1 MDLLSQMLHEAQAYR
16 KFDDIERLV
25 ESGVDLSVIP
35 VQPLYLSLQT
45 SNKDQVATILP
56 KLSSEQRQ
64 ALRDIDLWKKDQFDP
79 EAGIYW
85 IEVYS
90 KVENEAVLLE
100 FLKSEDFLLSIKSQ
114 FTVSTHDQEDPQYPE
129 GDNFFITDDDLLMI
143 EYNDDFTHANELK
156 RMIKK
161 LYEDM
166 GVEYAYTFLFKMVAD
181 SFIQMEEENY
191 NEKKERLRDYGFVD
205 YFEALNFETIFPTKE
220 QLDTFVTKKKGAT
233 GKVEALSLNQSLHA
247 SALVSYQHGLN
258 GLKEELEKIKD
269 SGRQQYLQ
277 FNFIRLV
284 NGRITIEEALK
295 EGSLAL
301 AQAGQ
306 RTKQALELGFD
317 YIQQTR
323 LFLNMEGLVFENYD
337 FTDLYRVGHSLL
349 EMTKKKIKKDLQ
361 GTPFEKEDI
370 EFFLGMYWNSFL
382 ENSFEEI
389 TKYKFDGSSK
399 AHEVSNY
406 QHYLVWNKAAD
417 SLIESLPFIE
427 KFFETIQ
434 HLKNENLLND
444 DYYLN
449 YSTENIDFEAIII
462 SSFINF
468 SQGTYEKDQG
478 SKMGISIKELKQFY
492 HDFFSKNG
500 EEYLIKGEEDK
511 VLREKIHSF
520 VEKFGLSKIP
530 DFDRY
535 LYQILLEQMNG
546 YEVDTMSE
554 EDFRHIG
561 GPILLVAQSN

>member
-45 SNKDQVATILP
+45 SSKDQVAMILP
-56 KLSSEQRQ
+56 KLSVEQRQ
-64 ALRDIDLWKKDQFDP
+64 ALRDIDLWKKDQFDS
-79 EAGIYW
+79 EAGLYW
-85 IEVYS
+85 IEVFS
-90 KVENEAVLLE
+90 KVQHEGVLLE
-100 FLKSEDFLLSIKSQ
+100 FLKSEDFLLAVKSQ
-114 FTVSTHDQEDPQYPE
+114 FSVSTHDQEEPDYPE
-129 GDNFFITDDDLLMI
+129 NDNFFITDDDLLMI
-143 EYNDDFTHANELK
+143 EYNDDFALANELK
-156 RMIKK
+156 AMIKK

-166 GVEYAYTFLFKMVAD
+166 GVENAYTFLFKMVAD
-181 SFIQMEEENY
+181 SFLVMEEDTY

-205 YFEALNFETIFPTKE
+205 YFEALNFESIFPNRD
-220 QLDTFVTKKKGAT
+220 QLDTFVSKKKGST
-233 GKVEALSLNQSLHA
+233 GKIDALSQNQSLHA
-247 SALVSYQHGLN
+247 SALVSYQHGLDS
-258 GLKEELEKIKD
+258 LKQELEKIA
-269 SGRQQYLQ
+269 SVERQQYLH

-284 NGRITIEEALK
+284 NARITIEEALK

-323 LFLNMEGLVFENYD
+323 LFLNLEGLVFDNYD

-349 EMTKKKIKKDLQ
+349 EMTKKKLKKDIQ
-361 GTPFEKEDI
+361 GTPFEKDDI

-382 ENSFEEI
+382 ENSFEEV

-406 QHYLVWNKAAD
+406 QHYLVWDKAAD
-417 SLIESLPFIE
+417 SLVESLPFIE

-449 YSTENIDFEAIII
+449 YDTENIDFEAILI

-468 SQGTYEKDQG
+468 SQGTYEKEQA
-478 SKMGISIKELKQFY
+478 SKMGISIKELKSFY
-492 HDFFSKNG
+492 HAFFTKNG

-546 YEVDTMSE
+546 YEVDVLSE
-554 EDFRHIG
+554 EDFKHIG
-561 GPILLVAQSN
+561 GPILLVSKSN

>member
-1 MDLLSQMLHEAQAYR
+1 MDLLSQLLYEAQAYR

-45 SNKDQVATILP
+45 SNKDQVAAILP
-56 KLSSEQRQ
+56 KLSFEQRQ
-64 ALRDIDLWKKDQFDP
+64 ALRDIDLWHKDQFDP

-85 IEVYS
+85 LDVYS
-90 KVENEAVLLE
+90 KLENDNVLLE
-100 FLKSEDFLLSIKSQ
+100 FLKSEDFLLAIKSQ
-114 FTVSTHDQEDPQYPE
+114 FTVATFDQEDPQYP
-129 GDNFFITDDDLLMI
+129 DNDNYFLTEDSLLI
-143 EYNDDFTHANELK
+143 VEYNDDFTLVNELK
-156 RMIKK
+156 LMIKK
-161 LYEDM
+161 LYDDL
-166 GVEYAYTFLFKMVAD
+166 GVENAYVFLFKMVSD
-181 SFIQMEEENY
+181 SFVLMEEENFA
-191 NEKKERLRDYGFVD
+191 EKKERLRDYGFVD
-205 YFEALNFETIFPTKE
+205 YFEALNFETIFPTKD
-220 QLDTFVTKKKGAT
+220 QLDTFVSKKKGTT
-233 GKVEALSLNQSLHA
+233 GKVEPISQNQSLHA
-247 SALVSYQHGLN
+247 SALVSYQHGLDS
-258 GLKEELEKIKD
+258 LKDDLDKIKD
-269 SGRQQYLQ
+269 STRQQYLQ

-284 NGRITIEEALK
+284 NGRITMEDALK

-301 AQAGQ
+301 AKVGQ
-306 RTKQALELGFD
+306 KSKQALELGFD
-317 YIQQTR
+317 YVQQTR
-323 LFLNMEGLVFENYD
+323 LFLGMEGLVFETFD
-337 FTDLYRVGHSLL
+337 FTDLYRIGHSLL
-349 EMTKKKIKKDLQ
+349 EMTKKKIKKDIH
-361 GTPFEKEDI
+361 GTPFEKDEI

-417 SLIESLPFIE
+417 SLVESLPFIE

-444 DYYLN
+444 DFYLN

-468 SQGTYEKDQG
+468 SQGTYEKAHG
-478 SKMGISIKELKQFY
+478 SKMGVTVPELKSFY
-492 HDFFSKNG
+492 HAFFRKNG
-500 EEYLIKGEEDK
+500 EEFLIKGEEDK
-511 VLREKIHSF
+511 ILKEKIESF

-546 YEVDTMSE
+546 YEVDTMSDD
-554 EDFRHIG
+554 DFRHIG
-561 GPILLVAQSN
+561 GPILLVGKHA